1 MADKDEAEPTDES
14 SAALPADARDDAAAA
29 SEAAATR
36 LPADESVDLEPTDEL
51 ADPATDDGSEPEDL
65 TEPEDPDAR
74 LRRDRA
80 QFRGQ

>member
-29 SEAAATR
+29 SEAGRTR
-36 LPADESVDLEPTDEL
+36 SPPTSRSTLEPTDEL

-65 TEPEDPDAR
+65 T
-74 LRRDRA
+74 
-80 QFRGQ
+80 